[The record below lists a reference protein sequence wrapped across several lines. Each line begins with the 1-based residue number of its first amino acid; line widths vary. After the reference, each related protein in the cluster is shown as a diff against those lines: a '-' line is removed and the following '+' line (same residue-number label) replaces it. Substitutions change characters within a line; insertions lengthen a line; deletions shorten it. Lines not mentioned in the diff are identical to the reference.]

1 MPAFRMKTGN
11 RINRVV
17 WYALQT
23 IVIAIAMAVAPLTG
37 CSRPPA
43 PPPPPPPAVTVTLP
57 VERTVVR
64 WNGYSGYLSSP
75 QTANVKARVSG
86 LIIAAPF
93 KEGALVHQGDLLFK
107 IDPRPFQADLDN
119 KRAAVAQA
127 KATSDQAKLHF
138 QRYAAL
144 IGAKVV
150 SAETYDEAKA
160 EAEEAQASLSAAEA
174 ALETARLNLR
184 WTDVR
189 APISGRISK
198 INVTVGNLV
207 SGGSEQAMT
216 LTTIVSVDP
225 MYCYINVPESTAL
238 RYQEMALAENQASVA
253 GARVPCLVRVDDESG
268 FPHRGVIDFI
278 DNQVDVNTGTVQ
290 MRCVLPNPAGFLTP
304 GLFALTRI
312 PVSGRYQA
320 LLIPDAAVN
329 SDQNERYLLIVGAN
343 NVVQRRKVTLGAL
356 FGDLRAIST
365 GLKPDERVIV
375 NGMQFAM
382 PGRKVNPHEVP
393 ISSESLAAIAAEA
406 ESQGLPQTHGAAAPN
421 AQMPAEAHQ

>member
-11 RINRVV
+11 RINRAV

-23 IVIAIAMAVAPLTG
+23 IVIAIAIAAAPLTG

-64 WNGYSGYLSSP
+64 WNDYSGYLSSP

-93 KEGALVHQGDLLFK
+93 KEGALVHQGELLFK

-127 KATSDQAKLHF
+127 KATADQAKLHF

-174 ALETARLNLR
+174 A
-184 WTDVR
+184 
-189 APISGRISK
+189 
-198 INVTVGNLV
+198 
-207 SGGSEQAMT
+207 
-216 LTTIVSVDP
+216 
-225 MYCYINVPESTAL
+225 
-238 RYQEMALAENQASVA
+238 
-253 GARVPCLVRVDDESG
+253 
-268 FPHRGVIDFI
+268 
-278 DNQVDVNTGTVQ
+278 
-290 MRCVLPNPAGFLTP
+290 
-304 GLFALTRI
+304 
-312 PVSGRYQA
+312 
-320 LLIPDAAVN
+320 
-329 SDQNERYLLIVGAN
+329 
-343 NVVQRRKVTLGAL
+343 
-356 FGDLRAIST
+356 
-365 GLKPDERVIV
+365 
-375 NGMQFAM
+375 
-382 PGRKVNPHEVP
+382 
-393 ISSESLAAIAAEA
+393 
-406 ESQGLPQTHGAAAPN
+406 
-421 AQMPAEAHQ
+421 